1 MSAVA
6 SIYILQQID
15 TKIYRSN
22 ERIQQI
28 VTIIADKHVV
38 EDAVARVDVAKEAM
52 LILSKRLTV
61 IQGEIDIVTNKYDSG
76 EMRLYSGTVTNPKE
90 LKDLQDQGAAL
101 TRRRNELE
109 DNKLEAMIAEED
121 CKETLEETI
130 RQYDTVVD
138 QSKKLEDELKLEH
151 ESLASVI
158 STLTV
163 EREVALNSV
172 QKEVLVNYD
181 YARSK
186 YRGVAVV
193 LVSNGMC
200 SGCGLRVSTAL
211 VQAARGGKNMV
222 KCDNCNRFLYVK

>member
-6 SIYILQQID
+6 SIYILQQVD

-22 ERIQQI
+22 ERIQEI
-28 VTIIADKHVV
+28 VIIIADKHVV
-38 EDAVARVDVAKEAM
+38 ENAVEKVDIAKEAM
-52 LILSKRLTV
+52 RATSQKLTV
-61 IQGEIDIVTNKYDSG
+61 IQGEIDIVTSKHESG
-76 EMRLYSGTVTNPKE
+76 EKRLYSGTVTNPKE

-101 TRRRNELE
+101 TRRINELE
-109 DNKLEAMIAEED
+109 DNKLETMIIEED
-121 CKETLEETI
+121 RQETLEETV
-130 RQYDTVVD
+130 RRYDTVVD
-138 QSKKLEDELKLEH
+138 QRKRLENQLRLEH
-151 ESLASVI
+151 ESLATVI

-172 QKEVLVNYD
+172 PKEVLANYD

-211 VQAARGGKNMV
+211 VQAARGGENMA